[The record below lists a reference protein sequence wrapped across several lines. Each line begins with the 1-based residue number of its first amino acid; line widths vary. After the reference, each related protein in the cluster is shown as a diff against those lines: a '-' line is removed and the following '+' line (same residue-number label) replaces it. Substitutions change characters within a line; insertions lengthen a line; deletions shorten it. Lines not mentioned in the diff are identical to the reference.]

1 VIRYIVRRLLQGVL
15 TFFGATF
22 VVYALM
28 FANQDDPLQALAG
41 ERPIADNVRLALT
54 ERYHL
59 DEPFI
64 IQYGYYMRG
73 LFQLDFGTSLT
84 GRPIYDMLDDA
95 WPTTAQLAVMAVVF
109 AALIGIVAGV
119 VAGIRRA
126 GIFDNITLVIT
137 LVLISITIVVLAPL
151 MQLFLGVELG
161 WFPPTAGAQPSFYAL
176 MLPAMV
182 LGAGSLATYSRLTRT
197 SVVENLRA
205 DYVRTAKAKGL
216 TRNRVIG
223 VHVLRNSLIP
233 VITYIGVDLGSLMAG
248 AIVTEGVF
256 NVPGV
261 GSALFRGITT
271 EDGPL
276 VVGFVSVLVI
286 IFILANLIVDLL
298 YAILDPRIRYE

>member
-1 VIRYIVRRLLQGVL
+1 MLRYIIRRLLQGVL

-28 FANQDDPLQALAG
+28 FANQDNPLQALAG
-41 ERPIADNVRLALT
+41 ERPISENVRQALT
-54 ERYHL
+54 EKYHL
-59 DEPFI
+59 NEPFI
-64 IQYGYYMRG
+64 VQYGYYMRG
-73 LFQLDFGTSLT
+73 LFQGDFGTSLT
-84 GRPIYDMLDDA
+84 GREISDMLENA
-95 WPTTAQLAVMAVVF
+95 WPTTFRLALMAVVF

-126 GIFDNITLVIT
+126 GIFDNVTLVIT
-137 LVLISITIVVLAPL
+137 LVLISIPIVVLAPL
-151 MQLFLGVELG
+151 LQLFLGVQLSL
-161 WFPPTAGAQPSFYAL
+161 FPPTAGADPPFYNL
-176 MLPAMV
+176 MLPAIV

-233 VITYIGVDLGSLMAG
+233 VVTYIGVDLGSLMAG

-261 GSALFRGITT
+261 GSSLFRGITT

-298 YAILDPRIRYE
+298 YAVLDPRIRYE

>member
-1 VIRYIVRRLLQGVL
+1 MLRYIIRRLLQGVL

-28 FANQDDPLQALAG
+28 FANQNDPLQALAG
-41 ERPIADNVRLALT
+41 ERPITDNVRQALT

-64 IQYGYYMRG
+64 IQYGYYMQG
-73 LFQLDFGTSLT
+73 IFQGDFGTSLT
-84 GRPIYDMLDDA
+84 GREITVLLDQA
-95 WPTTAQLAVMAVVF
+95 WPNTFRLAVMAVVF

-126 GIFDNITLVIT
+126 GIFDHTTLIIT
-137 LVLISITIVVLAPL
+137 LVLISIPIVVLAPL
-151 MQLFLGVELG
+151 MQLFFGVELR
-161 WFPPTAGAQPSFYAL
+161 WFPATAGANPTFYAL

-233 VITYIGVDLGSLMAG
+233 VITYIGVDLGGLMAG

-256 NVPGV
+256 NIPGV
-261 GSALFRGITT
+261 GSQLFRGITT

-276 VVGFVSVLVI
+276 VVGFVSILVI

-298 YAILDPRIRYE
+298 YAVLDPRIRYE

>member
-1 VIRYIVRRLLQGVL
+1 MLRYIVRRILQGVL
-15 TFFGATF
+15 TFFGATL

-28 FANQDDPLQALAG
+28 FANQNDPLQALAG
-41 ERPIADNVRLALT
+41 ERPISEAARAALT

-59 DEPFI
+59 NEPFI
-64 IQYGYYMRG
+64 VQYGYYMRG
-73 LFQLDFGTSLT
+73 IFTGDLGTSLT
-84 GRPIYDMLDDA
+84 GRPITQLLDGA
-95 WPTTAQLAVMAVVF
+95 WPNTFRLAVMAVVF

-126 GIFDNITLVIT
+126 SIFDHSTLIIT
-137 LVLISITIVVLAPL
+137 LVLISIPIVVLAPL
-151 MQLFLGVELG
+151 MQLFFGVELR
-161 WFPPTAGAQPSFYAL
+161 WFPATAGANPTFYGL
-176 MLPAMV
+176 ILPAMV

-233 VITYIGVDLGSLMAG
+233 VITYIGVDLGGLMAG

-256 NVPGV
+256 NIPGV
-261 GSALFRGITT
+261 GSQLFRGITT

-286 IFILANLIVDLL
+286 IFIVANLIVDLL
-298 YAILDPRIRYE
+298 YAVLDPRIRYE